1 LRRWHVVYAVVIGV
15 AAVVTA
21 LLALHWHAL
30 WWIAIVIVV
39 IGAIGYAAGFA
50 AQEGETRIDP
60 EE

>member
-1 LRRWHVVYAVVIGV
+1 MVIALVFGV
-15 AAVVTA
+15 AALVMA

-30 WWIAIVIVV
+30 WWIAIVLVV

>member
-1 LRRWHVVYAVVIGV
+1 MIFAVLFGV
-15 AAVVTA
+15 AAVVMG

-30 WWIAIVIVV
+30 WWIAIVLIV

-50 AQEGETRIDP
+50 AQEGETRVDP